1 MRGLEDPDYEDDV
14 DTMETEERE
23 ETGIL
28 TFRPKNPD
36 AELKV
41 QKYKEAA
48 VDAMEME
55 DTGILTFRPN
65 HHNVQR
71 EGPKDQ
77 EAAVDAMEM
86 DQGVLT
92 FRPKQ
97 S

>member
-14 DTMETEERE
+14 DTMRTEERK

-28 TFRPKNPD
+28 AFRPKNPD
-36 AELKV
+36 AGLKV
-41 QKYKEAA
+41 QKY
-48 VDAMEME
+48 
-55 DTGILTFRPN
+55 
-65 HHNVQR
+65 
-71 EGPKDQ
+71 Q
-77 EAAVDAMEM
+77 EAAVDAMEI